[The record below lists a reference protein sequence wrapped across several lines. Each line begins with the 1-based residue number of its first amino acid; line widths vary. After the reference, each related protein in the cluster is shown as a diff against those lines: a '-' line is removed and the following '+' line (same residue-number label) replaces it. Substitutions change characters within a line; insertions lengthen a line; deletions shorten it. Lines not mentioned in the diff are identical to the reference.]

1 MKQYF
6 TLALIFGLICL
17 LVSLFPWI
25 YVFHSF
31 PISKNTSNWS
41 DFGSYIGGIISPILS
56 FASIIF
62 VLVTIKKTQENHA
75 EQIELIKNEQ
85 AYTKFT
91 DLSRYL
97 IDIINQSWLGNEE
110 TTNSFLSDIK
120 TSVIASSIFRD
131 DMPQNE
137 KDRLIIVAIYE
148 KIRNIQDR
156 SIEEVITVI
165 RTLNMYIEMSTDN
178 DKKLMCNTIEFRLT
192 KKQRFFIFY
201 LMNRTH
207 KEEVKYMQ
215 RTWPTFWDSANN
227 EALISNWSD

>member
-6 TLALIFGLICL
+6 TIALLFGLACL
-17 LVSLFPWI
+17 LVSLLPWI

-56 FASIIF
+56 FASIVF
-62 VLVTIKKTQENHA
+62 VLITIKKTQENHA

-97 IDIINQSWLGNEE
+97 IDIINQSWLANEE
-110 TTNSFLSDIK
+110 VINSVLSEIR
-120 TSVIASSIFRD
+120 TSVIVSSIFED
-131 DMPQNE
+131 NMPQNE
-137 KDRLIIVAIYE
+137 KNRLIIVAIYE
-148 KIRNIQDR
+148 KIVSMQDRNID
-156 SIEEVITVI
+156 EVTTVI
-165 RTLNMYIEMSTDN
+165 RTLNMYIAMSTDD

-207 KEEVKYMQ
+207 KEEVKYML
-215 RTWPTFWDSANN
+215 RTWPTFWNSENN
-227 EALISNWSD
+227 EALISNWRD